1 MARRSGGRC
10 GVVAGSATSLEQW
23 TWAGGPLIRS
33 QIVFEN
39 KAASQFSGRPA
50 PVQRRG
56 VERVEAILEA
66 AEALLCEQGYEG
78 ATLKAIGERTGIPQ
92 ASIYHYFG
100 DRNQVDVELAHRHT
114 RELDARTAAVLE
126 QRVVKNLNQ
135 AIVVY
140 VDLLLTYFREFPAFV
155 ELWYSG
161 RSAAVAEVAEAFD
174 EAQAERMWR
183 YLIDRNFLGADT
195 PRLVVELA
203 FEAGNKLFDAA
214 FRRSRSGDDVTIAEA
229 KRLINAYLATY
240 AP

>member
-1 MARRSGGRC
+1 M
-10 GVVAGSATSLEQW
+10 
-23 TWAGGPLIRS
+23 
-33 QIVFEN
+33 FEN
-39 KAASQFSGRPA
+39 KAGSQISGRPA

-66 AEALLCEQGYEG
+66 AEVLLCEQGYDG

-100 DRNQVDVELAHRHT
+100 DRNQVDVELARRHV
-114 RELDARTAAVLE
+114 RELDALTTAALDRRGAE
-126 QRVVKNLNQ
+126 NLTQ

-155 ELWYSG
+155 ELWYFG
-161 RSAAVAEVAEAFD
+161 RSPAVAEVAQAFD
-174 EAQAERMWR
+174 DAQAERLWR
-183 YLIDRNFLGADT
+183 YLIDRNFIGADT

-214 FRRSRSGDDVTIAEA
+214 FRRSRSGDDATISEA

-240 AP
+240 AQ